1 MITGRSQVP
10 GQHSGEDDLDDLDD
24 PLGAGAPADEDQ
36 DDDES
41 GPAVRGLRHRLLAG
55 GVLGVVALVGALLG
69 TLHADARAAQAER
82 ELRLDTALRTG
93 AVSLDGS
100 SSSSGGLQLVTAS
113 VPLVNTS
120 AEPVSAR
127 LVALEAPHVGRF
139 HLSGSSA
146 GTPVPVTVAPG
157 SALSVQAALEVRC
170 EDVPAQDPSGVTVV
184 EEPAPATVVV
194 DVAPVHDGGRTQESR
209 RVRLPLAADEALR
222 LGFDLT
228 WACHADSGAGVP
240 QTTFSWLPDGRL
252 RVDLVHD
259 ASAGAPAKITARTSG
274 GVEVTSSP
282 PLPLVLAPGDEQ
294 EVVLTARV
302 DCSVAGDGFQ
312 SAVVLSSEE
321 LVDGGAAQGSTSY
334 DLSSGST
341 GDGTPYGTS
350 GWLVRQIALA
360 CG

>member
-1 MITGRSQVP
+1 MISGRSRAP
-10 GQHSGEDDLDDLDD
+10 GQHTGEDDVHDLDD
-24 PLGAGAPADEDQ
+24 PLSAGAPADEDQ

-41 GPAVRGLRHRLLAG
+41 GPAVRGLRRRLLAS

-120 AEPVSAR
+120 AEPVSAA
-127 LVALEAPHVGRF
+127 LVAVEAP
-139 HLSGSSA
+139 
-146 GTPVPVTVAPG
+146 
-157 SALSVQAALEVRC
+157 
-170 EDVPAQDPSGVTVV
+170 
-184 EEPAPATVVV
+184 
-194 DVAPVHDGGRTQESR
+194 
-209 RVRLPLAADEALR
+209 R

-228 WACHADSGAGVP
+228 WACHPASGSGAP
-240 QTTFSWLPDGRL
+240 QTSSTWLPDGRL
-252 RVDLVHD
+252 RVHLVNGTP
-259 ASAGAPAKITARTSG
+259 AGAPVKTTVRTSG

-282 PLPLVLAPGDEQ
+282 PLPLVLAAGDEQ
-294 EVVLTARV
+294 AVVLTARV
-302 DCSVAGDGFQ
+302 DCSVAADGSQ
-312 SAVVLSSEE
+312 SAVVLSSEQP
-321 LVDGGAAQGSTSY
+321 VDGGAAQGSTAD
-334 DLSSGST
+334 DLTSGSS

-350 GWLVRQIALA
+350 GWLVRQVALA